1 VKLDDLPEPYA
12 TRIRGARDP
21 GAWEAHCISARAS
34 QWVAWNVCEDAWHN
48 ETTLSRVLAAIDDI
62 DAATPGLSGPD
73 LLMECAGKLSCL
85 RAMSE
90 DERACLPSMG
100 VSHLPTTR
108 FRGKYDLAPE
118 SDALSGSAPGEI
130 EPTLLPGTRFR
141 VLPRGSQV
149 RWITFDHSSISVPKA
164 PDEVARTLGLDWE
177 PELGNLVRVE
187 VPLDAIRTA
196 GALLSIPTLFDNLN
210 PRYQTKPDWRA
221 RPEREHRPGE
231 PWGRARDM
239 KDGGPALPE
248 ILADVTPASKMDAE
262 ILGPVT
268 INWSTRP
275 FLTGAPA

>member
-90 DERACLPSMG
+90 DER
-100 VSHLPTTR
+100 
-108 FRGKYDLAPE
+108 
-118 SDALSGSAPGEI
+118 
-130 EPTLLPGTRFR
+130 
-141 VLPRGSQV
+141 
-149 RWITFDHSSISVPKA
+149 
-164 PDEVARTLGLDWE
+164 ARTLGLDWE